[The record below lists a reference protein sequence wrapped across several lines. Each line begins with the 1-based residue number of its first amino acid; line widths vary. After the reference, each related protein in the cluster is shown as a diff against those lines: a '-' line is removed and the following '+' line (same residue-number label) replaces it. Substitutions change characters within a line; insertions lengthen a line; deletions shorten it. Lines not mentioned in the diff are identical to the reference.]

1 MDTNQSLDA
10 AHFSMFATMV
20 TRDWLPGEN
29 VSCIATGA
37 DRFNLIATFAD
48 GVSYAKAMPMTCGK
62 EMVGRAYGN
71 IETAHRIRT
80 ILSGLLAK
88 GSGEGDVHQARLSML
103 DAVPLYGWSV
113 CD

>member
-20 TRDWLPGEN
+20 TRDWLSGEN

-48 GVSYAKAMPMTCGK
+48 GVSYAKAMPMTCSK
-62 EMVGRAYGN
+62 EMVGRTFGN
-71 IETAHRIRT
+71 IETAHRVRA
-80 ILSGLLAK
+80 ILADRVANDSG
-88 GSGEGDVHQARLSML
+88 GVDVHRAILSML
-103 DAVPLYGWSV
+103 DSVPLYGWSV